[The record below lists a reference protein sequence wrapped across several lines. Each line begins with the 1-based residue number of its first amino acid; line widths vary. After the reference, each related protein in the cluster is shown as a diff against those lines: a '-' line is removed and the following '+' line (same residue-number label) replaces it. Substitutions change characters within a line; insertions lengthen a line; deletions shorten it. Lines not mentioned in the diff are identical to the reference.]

1 MLTFFKTLGV
11 PYYQIMTDY
20 SKKMRGEDMKLF
32 VFEWLILHPEEGKGI
47 KYVRNLNKAELRKA
61 CLFIEGKMS
70 KEEFM
75 EEVIFPKKLYFSEIA
90 KLRILKKKGE
100 DAEEDDDSEDPNDA
114 EEDADSD

>member
-1 MLTFFKTLGV
+1 
-11 PYYQIMTDY
+11 MTDY
-20 SKKMRGEDMKLF
+20 SRMKGEDMKLF

-75 EEVIFPKKLYFSEIA
+75 EEVIFPKKLYFSETA
-90 KLRILKKKGE
+90 KLRMLKKKE
-100 DAEEDDDSEDPNDA
+100 DAKEDEDEEEDTEEEDEDEEDSE
-114 EEDADSD
+114 

>member
-1 MLTFFKTLGV
+1 
-11 PYYQIMTDY
+11 
-20 SKKMRGEDMKLF
+20 MRGEDMKLF

-100 DAEEDDDSEDPNDA
+100 DAEVAEEDAEEDDDSEEDDEDDND
-114 EEDADSD
+114 